1 MAEKSIDIAKET
13 SVQTVLTDTT
23 SLKATA
29 DTINTNTQSAKTD
42 SSAIK
47 SRMGTASDGT
57 SSATLFG
64 KINKLLEGSGISVAD
79 VKAYLNSTVGTSD
92 EKSLDTLIA
101 EFKNAILTS
110 GAIKS
115 IKSVQR
121 GYTSYSSSKN
131 HNYND
136 ITISAVDTS
145 KCIVLLNGAA
155 GYNYS
160 SDYYAVSALPA
171 FSFESNTA
179 LRIYV
184 TGRDPYQNGQDGNI
198 SWQVIEFY

>member
-1 MAEKSIDIAKET
+1 MSWDEVK
-13 SVQTVLTDTT
+13 
-23 SLKATA
+23 KA
-29 DTINTNTQSAKTD
+29 
-42 SSAIK
+42 
-47 SRMGTASDGT
+47 
-57 SSATLFG
+57 
-64 KINKLLEGSGISVAD
+64 
-79 VKAYLNSTVGTSD
+79 LNSTVGTSD

-121 GYTSYSSSKN
+121 GYTSYSSSRN
-131 HNYND
+131 YNYND

-155 GYNYS
+155 GYNNS
-160 SDYYAVSALPA
+160 SCYYAVSALPA
-171 FSFESNTA
+171 FSFVSNTS

-184 TGRDPYQNGQDGNI
+184 TGKDPYQGGQDGKI